1 MSHFNGS
8 ISLLG
13 NYFRDKACSRNAL
26 KAQSRYGTFFALLV
40 LAFVLP
46 AHSISQGVIETKT
59 LDYGKMT
66 NGSAGTDYWMLS
78 QSTLNSEESCVS
90 TNGDVYLL
98 FEFWRLGSNFSVA
111 SRSSVPVN
119 FLVARGTQPT
129 PGQNGIW
136 RDAVGAAIG
145 RPYQRILV
153 PINASTNN
161 SNDWYVTVANL
172 SLPSISYTFW
182 VKCVSSSQPA
192 PCPHLPFDQTPCGG
206 KGTCR
211 NTQSVL
217 HPEISQVCDC
227 KRGWG
232 DIDCQTPAPLLS
244 NGDVVSAIVEPGQ
257 WAYWQFNVT
266 MPSNSAKKASISD
279 PVVLVEMSRGGN
291 GIDADGTMGTGAAG
305 PLFGGDP
312 ILLVMPKDPDDFN
325 RVPYINDSLSNGD
338 LTSARLQQNFHFKML
353 NDLQHYPATDDNGR
367 RIISFYVAVYN
378 YRDSSRLPVRQSRQR
393 ANVTLRVRWRSI
405 DTPSAPPLCPNNC
418 YGRGNCSEPQAD
430 SMESMLMLPGGGIP
444 RTTNFTCVCQQGY
457 GGPMCE
463 GTINEFNVTTS
474 GHTASGVLKPGQWA
488 FSVVTI
494 DPRSFDVESDIMRL
508 EWIVQDGSND
518 YPWKYYNALL
528 TANYEAFPRVSTLM
542 ASVGSD
548 EFTTRGLVRSYNKMY
563 TMDDLKWHPI
573 QFIDLTPGA
582 SYVLGLYN
590 SDYVREGSYNYTLKV
605 IIPTL
610 SHTWLRPY
618 MSVVIGVSASLLLC
632 LFVTLCRR
640 ILQRYGWGPFRQ
652 RAADGGAPNDADGN
666 VFAQVAQT
674 QTRQGGVPANVIDTF
689 HSYEYRATRAEKEQ
703 LTKSRPVAQQPAATV
718 AAAARGRSIVEL
730 SQRGAIGK
738 PEATAAEAAAEAPS
752 QSSGPDGG
760 DSGTCAGGSASG
772 GSGNSAASDRD
783 EEPQCAVCLCEYEE
797 GEVITQLP
805 CKHEFHGTCI
815 RKWLRTHYT
824 CPICRVLLIP
834 DRHEPTEPGNE
845 DDGSARLHIP
855 PPQSQQPQQQEQQH
869 PLARALP

>member
-1 MSHFNGS
+1 MEGEDGSTSSGRMKMRWQESGMNGMSAAAGAGGLKNADVLLTNLGS
-8 ISLLG
+8 TVVP
-13 NYFRDKACSRNAL
+13 SRP
-26 KAQSRYGTFFALLV
+26 SRGGV
-40 LAFVLP
+40 GGFVLVVRMCWGF
-46 AHSISQGVIETKT
+46 AEGV
-59 LDYGKMT
+59 
-66 NGSAGTDYWMLS
+66 S
-78 QSTLNSEESCVS
+78 
-90 TNGDVYLL
+90 
-98 FEFWRLGSNFSVA
+98 
-111 SRSSVPVN
+111 SSVPTVP
-119 FLVARGTQPT
+119 LAA
-129 PGQNGIW
+129 
-136 RDAVGAAIG
+136 AV
-145 RPYQRILV
+145 Q
-153 PINASTNN
+153 
-161 SNDWYVTVANL
+161 
-172 SLPSISYTFW
+172 
-182 VKCVSSSQPA
+182 
-192 PCPHLPFDQTPCGG
+192 
-206 KGTCR
+206 
-211 NTQSVL
+211 
-217 HPEISQVCDC
+217 
-227 KRGWG
+227 
-232 DIDCQTPAPLLS
+232 
-244 NGDVVSAIVEPGQ
+244 
-257 WAYWQFNVT
+257 
-266 MPSNSAKKASISD
+266 
-279 PVVLVEMSRGGN
+279 
-291 GIDADGTMGTGAAG
+291 
-305 PLFGGDP
+305 
-312 ILLVMPKDPDDFN
+312 
-325 RVPYINDSLSNGD
+325 
-338 LTSARLQQNFHFKML
+338 
-353 NDLQHYPATDDNGR
+353 
-367 RIISFYVAVYN
+367 
-378 YRDSSRLPVRQSRQR
+378 
-393 ANVTLRVRWRSI
+393 
-405 DTPSAPPLCPNNC
+405 
-418 YGRGNCSEPQAD
+418 
-430 SMESMLMLPGGGIP
+430 
-444 RTTNFTCVCQQGY
+444 
-457 GGPMCE
+457 
-463 GTINEFNVTTS
+463 
-474 GHTASGVLKPGQWA
+474 
-488 FSVVTI
+488 
-494 DPRSFDVESDIMRL
+494 
-508 EWIVQDGSND
+508 
-518 YPWKYYNALL
+518 
-528 TANYEAFPRVSTLM
+528 
-542 ASVGSD
+542 
-548 EFTTRGLVRSYNKMY
+548 RSYNKMY

-869 PLARALP
+869 PLARALPQPPSGQQPWAPPQPPSNEQEMVATAAYGAPVASPSGSGGGGGALGPAMAVPLAAPPPAPAPAETAAGASRLGLLTRMGDDMPCASPQQQDVSLQPLEMPQPSSSHQLPGTNR